1 MRFFDA
7 GGEPLLARRIPKA
20 GLVCGSAGSWKIRAF
35 LESRRGDLARIS
47 ASRLFWLKIT
57 VLAAFCIG
65 LSMSGPLWIGPRT
78 YPLTPV
84 STMIPLIDGVAASG
98 LYAALFALAALAAVT
113 LRPQWWIAA
122 FLAIVAA
129 FCAADQTRWQP
140 WVFQYSFLLAAMSL
154 YSWKCADAAGENR
167 SLNIARLI
175 VAATYVFSG
184 LQKINM
190 NFMENE
196 FPWVVQPITGAFPS
210 TSHFLHAFGM
220 VAPFLQVAFGVGL
233 LTRRFRRASLIM
245 AVAMHLFILAMF
257 GPAGLNWNDI
267 VWPWTAAMAIFDIL
281 LFSGTVDFS
290 WREIVSHWRDPGYAA
305 AVLLFAILP
314 VFSFFNLWDSYL
326 SSALYSGNL
335 TEAQIYLSD
344 AGKVLLPSS
353 IRSRLIQTSPDTNVL
368 NLQRWAIEELNVT
381 PYPETRVDRA
391 IAKSICHELRDPAQ
405 LVLIVREQRMF
416 FSRPEIGYRCVQL

>member
-1 MRFFDA
+1 
-7 GGEPLLARRIPKA
+7 
-20 GLVCGSAGSWKIRAF
+20 
-35 LESRRGDLARIS
+35 
-47 ASRLFWLKIT
+47 
-57 VLAAFCIG
+57 
-65 LSMSGPLWIGPRT
+65 
-78 YPLTPV
+78 
-84 STMIPLIDGVAASG
+84 
-98 LYAALFALAALAAVT
+98 
-113 LRPQWWIAA
+113 
-122 FLAIVAA
+122 
-129 FCAADQTRWQP
+129 
-140 WVFQYSFLLAAMSL
+140 
-154 YSWKCADAAGENR
+154 
-167 SLNIARLI
+167 
-175 VAATYVFSG
+175 
-184 LQKINM
+184 LQKINL

-196 FPWVVQPITGAFPS
+196 FPWLVQPISGAFPS

-220 VAPFLQVAFGVGL
+220 VAPFFQVAFGVGL

-290 WREIVSHWRDPGYAA
+290 WRELLSNWRDPDYVA

-353 IRSRLIQTSPDTNVL
+353 IRARAWSRHRPTPTSSIFSAG
-368 NLQRWAIEELNVT
+368 RS
-381 PYPETRVDRA
+381 
-391 IAKSICHELRDPAQ
+391 KSL
-405 LVLIVREQRMF
+405 M
-416 FSRPEIGYRCVQL
+416 